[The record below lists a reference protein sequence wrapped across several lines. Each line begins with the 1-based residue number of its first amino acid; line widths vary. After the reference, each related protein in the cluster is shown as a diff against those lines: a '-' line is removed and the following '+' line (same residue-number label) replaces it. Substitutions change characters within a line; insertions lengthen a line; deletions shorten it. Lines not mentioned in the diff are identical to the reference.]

1 MVGGIV
7 YIILGLLSLLL
18 GLIAYVILPNIDAGL
33 AMPEL
38 VMNLFPSILGTVILV
53 SVLAALVSTADTML
67 LITSTMIVEDLIKPF
82 AKKTIDD
89 KKTLTLIR
97 IFIFIVAA
105 ISVFFATGFTRVL
118 GLVLFSYYVYIG
130 ISTVFIFGRI
140 WKGATEKAA
149 FWSMVISVIAAAIW
163 QFTDMSYKLT
173 WTTTGIV
180 AVVASFIPFFVISL
194 IENAKKPKAGEPMQ
208 EIV

>member
-38 VMNLFPSILGTVILV
+38 VMNLFPSILGTVILM

-82 AKKTIDD
+82 VKKTIDD
-89 KKTLTLIR
+89 KR
-97 IFIFIVAA
+97 
-105 ISVFFATGFTRVL
+105 R
-118 GLVLFSYYVYIG
+118 
-130 ISTVFIFGRI
+130 
-140 WKGATEKAA
+140 
-149 FWSMVISVIAAAIW
+149 
-163 QFTDMSYKLT
+163 
-173 WTTTGIV
+173 
-180 AVVASFIPFFVISL
+180 
-194 IENAKKPKAGEPMQ
+194 
-208 EIV
+208 